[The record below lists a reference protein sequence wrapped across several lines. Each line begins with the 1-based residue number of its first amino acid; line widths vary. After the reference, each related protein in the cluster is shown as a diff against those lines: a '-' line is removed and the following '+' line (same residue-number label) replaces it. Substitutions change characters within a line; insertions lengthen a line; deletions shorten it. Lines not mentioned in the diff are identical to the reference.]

1 MKIVFKVTKLENHE
15 TNVEVLFG
23 NGDTSCGNTS
33 LETIINSMYDL
44 MTDEQKEKIKLI
56 SLYAGNLKFND
67 CPKSFSTRN
76 KFEILVQLKDGIP
89 NKILQVDNDRY
100 FRLHNCA
107 DLLNEEQKD
116 ETITYKVFDVR
127 GEIK

>member
-1 MKIVFKVTKLENHE
+1 MKVVFKVTKLENNE
-15 TNVEVLFG
+15 NNVEVLFG

-67 CPKSFSTRN
+67 CPIKNDVIRANINWKST
-76 KFEILVQLKDGIP
+76 LKL
-89 NKILQVDNDRY
+89 NSVMT
-100 FRLHNCA
+100 FRS
-107 DLLNEEQKD
+107 LLL
-116 ETITYKVFDVR
+116 
-127 GEIK
+127 